1 MATKPMVSAREKKLM
16 EAYRK
21 KIRAE
26 EAKKI
31 AASGKA
37 KIAKARSSH
46 QADRAQEQFT
56 RGQKLR
62 KARKRLSSVAT
73 SSNYQAP
80 AKAAKGKPTKRRP
93 ITKSSRKM
101 SALKKRKCKCPQ

>member
-1 MATKPMVSAREKKLM
+1 MDTKATVSAREKRLM
-16 EAYRK
+16 DAYRK

-31 AASGKA
+31 AAFGAA
-37 KIAKARSSH
+37 KIAKTRSAH

-56 RGQKLR
+56 RGQRLR
-62 KARKRLSSVAT
+62 KARKSLSSVAT

-80 AKAAKGKPTKRRP
+80 AKLAKGKSSKRRP
-93 ITKSSRKM
+93 ITKTSRKM
-101 SALKKRKCKCPQ
+101 SALKNRGAKCPR